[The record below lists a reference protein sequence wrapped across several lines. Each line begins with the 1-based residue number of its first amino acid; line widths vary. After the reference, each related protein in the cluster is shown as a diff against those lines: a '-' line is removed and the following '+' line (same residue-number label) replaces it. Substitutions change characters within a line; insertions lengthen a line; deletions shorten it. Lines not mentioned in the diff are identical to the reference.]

1 MGSDWEL
8 ELLSLPFASTLP
20 FAQNNPFH
28 VATWLSSHAVRS
40 LLRSPLLYGALT
52 TGCSY
57 RLHSQSPPNSPFS
70 ILFIPDFPEQCPEHS
85 STQ

>member
-20 FAQNNPFH
+20 FAQNNPFPM
-28 VATWLSSHAVRS
+28 ATWLSPHAVRS
-40 LLRSPLLYGALT
+40 LLRSPLLNEALT
-52 TGCSY
+52 SGCPY
-57 RLHSQSPPNSPFS
+57 RFQSQSPPRSPFS
-70 ILFIPDFPEQCPEHS
+70 ILFIPDFPEQCPGHS